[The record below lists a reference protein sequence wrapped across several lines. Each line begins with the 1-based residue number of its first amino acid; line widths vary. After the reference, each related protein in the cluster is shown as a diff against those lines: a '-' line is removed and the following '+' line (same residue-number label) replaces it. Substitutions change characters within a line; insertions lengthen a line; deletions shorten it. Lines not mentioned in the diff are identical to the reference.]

1 MTVTKA
7 RPNTCAVQHTWYLKQ
22 FSEDR
27 PTASEEGRAAEGQLK
42 NDDCQ
47 MMLLKWLMTR
57 AQIIAKN
64 PELQGTNIIIL
75 KAIFLEKIELT

>member
-1 MTVTKA
+1 
-7 RPNTCAVQHTWYLKQ
+7 
-22 FSEDR
+22 
-27 PTASEEGRAAEGQLK
+27 
-42 NDDCQ
+42 
-47 MMLLKWLMTR
+47 MTR